1 MVSRGDFFMFNVN
14 DKIMPV
20 EEILNEDEFTG
31 RVEILRDLEHWIS
44 EIGRVGAGSTSI
56 IAPRRMGKTVLLDR
70 LVNIVFYKPENKVA
84 PIYIKFKREEITLRK
99 FLLVYATEFFRQYIA
114 YCLQDPI
121 LYSRTD
127 TELDELLE
135 IKSDDKATKLAQQ
148 YIGFFLKRYNRNTYE
163 DSRNHWDEF
172 IKVPEQ
178 IAAHSGIRVAIII
191 DEFQDMKFYVY
202 DNDDEGL
209 ARWKDKAK
217 GNPSYAAVDLTATFD
232 RMALSKKAPM
242 LVSGSAVTLI
252 FKTVM
257 GGPLGGRFGFRYL
270 RTLSIDDGATLIL
283 NLIKI
288 YLPNETL
295 SEENA
300 IYSSTQVDGHPY
312 YLYCIITS
320 DFEGKKFDSQQD
332 IDEILEYELQ
342 QGKIYGFWQTHF
354 DENREVINNDND
366 KDIGKKIIYYFTRY
380 SDREVDIAEIAKEI
394 GINREI
400 VEEKIKKLYEG
411 DLVYK
416 TKARFYAFRDICL
429 MRYIKFAYEI
439 DLEDVKPIDL
449 SEKGRYSILKGH
461 FLELVVQQVMS
472 KFNGEVLEG
481 KYFGQE
487 KTVTASRFLIADT
500 RYAKG
505 EKTDL
510 FQIDVFGRLQ
520 GKEKVWLCECKYKNT
535 KMNLE
540 EVKKLEKARE
550 AYLKQEEG
558 EDRVPPK
565 THLWY
570 VSTGGFTKEA
580 LEYLKDKENT
590 YFSDYD
596 SINAIFKAY
605 GGGFKIP
612 IFIKE

>member
-1 MVSRGDFFMFNVN
+1 MFDVN

-70 LVNIVFYKPENKVA
+70 LVNIVFYKTENKVA

-135 IKSDDKATKLAQQ
+135 IKSEDKAIKLAQQ

-191 DEFQDMKFYVY
+191 DEFQDMKFFVY
-202 DNDDEGL
+202 DTNNEGIENLKLRAGKNMSL
-209 ARWKDKAK
+209 A
-217 GNPSYAAVDLTATFD
+217 SVDLTATFD

-257 GGPLGGRFGFRYL
+257 GGPLGGRFDFMYL
-270 RTLSIDDGATLIL
+270 RTLSIDDGATLIS
-283 NLIKI
+283 NLMKI
-288 YLPNETL
+288 YLPMETL

-300 IYSSTQVDGHPY
+300 VYASTQVDGHPY
-312 YLYCIITS
+312 YLYCIVTS
-320 DFEGKKFDSQQD
+320 KYPQKKFNLQQD
-332 IDEILEYELQ
+332 IDEIIEYEIQ
-342 QGKIYGFWQTHF
+342 EGKIYGFWQTHF

-366 KDIGKKIIYYFTRY
+366 KEVGKKIIYYFTRY

-416 TKARFYAFRDICL
+416 TKARYYGFRDICL

-439 DLEDVKPIDL
+439 DLQDVKPIDL

-461 FLELVVQQVMS
+461 FLELVVQQAMS

-487 KTVTASRFLIADT
+487 KTVTPPRFLIADT

-520 GKEKVWLCECKYKNT
+520 GFEKVWLCECKYKNT

-540 EVKKLEKARE
+540 EVKKLENARE

-558 EDRVPPK
+558 DDRVPPK

-580 LEYLKDKENT
+580 LEYLKDKEDT